1 MGYWLTAGL
10 DYYEGD
16 QRALADTAVSQ
27 RPYPTCTWNSGLSTW
42 EYDLAA
48 TRIAHKRTWN
58 IAASADIQTAFD
70 EDGITLQIAL
80 LYIAMFIDAVT
91 YTDNA
96 ANNSPFY
103 DGYLAESGLAN
114 KAAVHAAIKNDYD
127 IAGVVFGKVFAL
139 RDADFATMDAALT
152 GPDIL
157 AVTYAR
163 PF

>member
-1 MGYWLTAGL
+1 MGYYL
-10 DYYEGD
+10 DGSSNYYEGD
-16 QRALADTAVSQ
+16 KRASTDTEVTQ
-27 RPYPTCTWNSGLSTW
+27 RPYYTCTWNAGLSAW

-48 TRIAHKRTWN
+48 TRIANKRVWN
-58 IAASADIQTAFD
+58 KAASDDIQAAFD
-70 EDGITLQIAL
+70 DDGITLQIAL

-127 IAGVVFGKVFAL
+127 LAGVVFGKVFAL
-139 RDADFATMDAALT
+139 RDADFALMDAAAT

-157 AVTYAR
+157 AITYSR